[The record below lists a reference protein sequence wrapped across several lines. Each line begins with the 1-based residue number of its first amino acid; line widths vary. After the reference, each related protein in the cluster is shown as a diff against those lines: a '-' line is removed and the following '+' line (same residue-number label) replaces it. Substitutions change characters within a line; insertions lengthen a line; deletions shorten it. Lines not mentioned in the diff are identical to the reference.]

1 MLGGGA
7 AACGDAPG
15 PPGVAPPAPTWFGLT
30 GEERRSLLYCDK
42 GKQYCWC
49 LGWSSPVGE
58 IHSSDPTC
66 MYSLVHFNPAGCSL
80 VESFEKVAHDG
91 SVGLRLRRC

>member
-30 GEERRSLLYCDK
+30 GEERSLLYCDK